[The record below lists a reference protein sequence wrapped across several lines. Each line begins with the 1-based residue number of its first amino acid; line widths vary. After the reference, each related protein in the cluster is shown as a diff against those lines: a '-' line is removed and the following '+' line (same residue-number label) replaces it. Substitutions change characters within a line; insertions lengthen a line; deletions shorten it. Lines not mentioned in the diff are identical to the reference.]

1 MIWVVKSLDYCNIP
15 PLFKYD
21 IIRLRSSSP
30 FLQQVNNS
38 FKKNKMV
45 SNHIKPPPG
54 LWWSFMSSVINKKL
68 WHIISPVIFLKIQ
81 PPAAE
86 ILPRGKSAW
95 FWIDFPRK
103 VTGDSRSSNLKTR
116 TNRNLLH
123 ILMIKY
129 AHELNIRQTDVET
142 KPLTEFTTK
151 SWKKVHAGSY
161 FRPSHCQNNRTSQYQ
176 NWEDVFFVT
185 LNDTQDLLLV
195 QAPATPCTT
204 STVEGVGNG
213 GVWPFT
219 LRASKP
225 RMAQAR
231 RRTGRP
237 AVNLKGTEKRHPH
250 KENVLIASTLT
261 ISLVILK
268 DDYFG
273 NNKLLYIASKSLENE
288 WRWWRLKSDSLH
300 KNENKRWFT
309 HCEPGF

>member
-1 MIWVVKSLDYCNIP
+1 
-15 PLFKYD
+15 
-21 IIRLRSSSP
+21 
-30 FLQQVNNS
+30 
-38 FKKNKMV
+38 
-45 SNHIKPPPG
+45 
-54 LWWSFMSSVINKKL
+54 MSSVINKKL

-86 ILPRGKSAW
+86 ILPRGKSSS

-103 VTGDSRSSNLKTR
+103 VTGDSRSSNLKTP

-123 ILMIKY
+123 ILMMKY
-129 AHELNIRQTDVET
+129 THELNIRQTDVET
-142 KPLTEFTTK
+142 KSLTGFTTK

-161 FRPSHCQNNRTSQYQ
+161 FRAFEALPSPKQQDIPTSKL
-176 NWEDVFFVT
+176 WRCFLMFFVT
-185 LNDTQDLLLV
+185 LNDTQDVLLV

-237 AVNLKGTEKRHPH
+237 AVNLKGTEKRHPGLG
-250 KENVLIASTLT
+250 EMS
-261 ISLVILK
+261 
-268 DDYFG
+268 
-273 NNKLLYIASKSLENE
+273 
-288 WRWWRLKSDSLH
+288 
-300 KNENKRWFT
+300 
-309 HCEPGF
+309 